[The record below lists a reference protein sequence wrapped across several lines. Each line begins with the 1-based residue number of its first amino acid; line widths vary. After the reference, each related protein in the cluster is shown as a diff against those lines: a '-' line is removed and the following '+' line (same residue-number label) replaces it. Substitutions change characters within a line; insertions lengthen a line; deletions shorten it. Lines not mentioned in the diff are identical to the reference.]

1 VGCCVYEV
9 QAGDPRSGSI
19 PIGRPIA
26 NTQLYILD
34 PDMQPV
40 SLGAMG
46 ELYIGGA
53 GVARGYLNRPELT
66 QERFLVDRFSGREG
80 ARLYKTG
87 DLARYRAD
95 GTIEYLGRI
104 DNQVKIRGYRIELG
118 EIEAGLAAPSGRA
131 ILRGL
136 GARRFPRK
144 QAACGLPGAAG
155 RASQAVEDVL
165 DFLKQRLPEYMV
177 PAQFVWMESFPLTEN
192 GKVGPQGAPAPS
204 SQTPSGKLL
213 ALATRLKS
221 HSQPSGASCC
231 TQGRSVFTTTSSS

>member
-1 VGCCVYEV
+1 
-9 QAGDPRSGSI
+9 
-19 PIGRPIA
+19 
-26 NTQLYILD
+26 
-34 PDMQPV
+34 MQPV

-118 EIEAGLAAPSGRA
+118 EIEAGLAAHPAVQSCA
-131 ILRGL
+131 VL
-136 GARRFPRK
+136 AREDS
-144 QAACGLPGAAG
+144 PG
-155 RASQAVEDVL
+155 
-165 DFLKQRLPEYMV
+165 
-177 PAQFVWMESFPLTEN
+177 
-192 GKVGPQGAPAPS
+192 
-204 SQTPSGKLL
+204 
-213 ALATRLKS
+213 
-221 HSQPSGASCC
+221 
-231 TQGRSVFTTTSSS
+231 TSSLLGYLVPREGRRRRSRTCSTS